1 MTSVELK
8 QKLDDSNIKV
18 EKREN
23 TMKKLCTTIGINF
36 QVLQSQLEKEF
47 DYNENYFTYA
57 QAKTILDEYVMYFG
71 DKEEQLIDN
80 IKKYFELKKVNK
92 NWLDKYNTQLQKEKA
107 PKNKV
112 LVDFLNNWE
121 KMAREWYIENSKYM
135 IDEMN
140 KHHDELYTQLL
151 NDNYFKMSW
160 EEKRNYR
167 GQFNRYYDSMNKFLK
182 DNEFISPTTIELT
195 GVGFCK
201 ENKEND
207 DYDSLFGY
215 FSSKGTYKGTLDMNT
230 LDKRLAQEKQRKYED
245 LIRRINEVVG
255 EIQDA
260 SNLSIGDQNGELN
273 GIIKG
278 SKGSAKIQTI
288 GAGGYNIQVFHY
300 RVLVHK
306 I

>member
-23 TMKKLCTTIGINF
+23 TMKKLCATIGINF
-36 QVLQSQLEKEF
+36 QELQSQLEKEF
-47 DYNENYFTYA
+47 DYNESYFTYA
-57 QAKTILDEYVMYFG
+57 QAKAILDEYVMYFG

-80 IKKYFELKKVNK
+80 IKKYFELKKINK
-92 NWLDKYNTQLQKEKA
+92 NWLDKYNIQLQKEKA
-107 PKNKV
+107 PKNKA

-135 IDEMN
+135 INEMN

-182 DNEFISPTTIELT
+182 DNEFISSTTIELT
-195 GVGFCK
+195 GVGFYK
-201 ENKEND
+201 EDKEND

-215 FSSKGTYKGTLDMNT
+215 FSSKGAYKGSLDMNT

-245 LIRRINEVVG
+245 LVRRISEVVG

-273 GIIKG
+273 GIVKG
-278 SKGSAKIQTI
+278 SKGSAKVQTI